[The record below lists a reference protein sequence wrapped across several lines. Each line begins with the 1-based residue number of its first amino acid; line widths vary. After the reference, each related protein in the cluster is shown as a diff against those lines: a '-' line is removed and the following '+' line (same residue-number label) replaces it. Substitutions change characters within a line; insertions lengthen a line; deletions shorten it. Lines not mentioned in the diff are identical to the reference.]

1 MVGTGLRVDEC
12 LNLHFEDIK
21 MIDRQ
26 KTKSIIEKEIKL
38 NEYKKFLK
46 DIGYLRD
53 EGPDF
58 KIETKNVDL
67 LPRRSG

>member
-38 NEYKKFLK
+38 NENERY
-46 DIGYLRD
+46 YLQIWVR
-53 EGPDF
+53 
-58 KIETKNVDL
+58 KSKTKNDGVSLFHQRTSHIND
-67 LPRRSG
+67 